1 MESASSGLSDGVEGL
16 IARTIEEYD
25 VDARLFRQKLN
36 ANNGILTQLDDFVTG
51 LLFYSEFRG
60 LSIMKFLLPVRF

>member
-60 LSIMKFLLPVRF
+60 LSIMKFLLRVRF

>member
-1 MESASSGLSDGVEGL
+1 MESASSGPTEGEKGM
-16 IARTIEEYD
+16 ITRTIEEYD

-51 LLFYSEFRG
+51 LLFFSEFRG
-60 LSIMKFLLPVRF
+60 LSIMKFLLRVRF

>member
-60 LSIMKFLLPVRF
+60 LSIMKFLI